1 MLRRGAALGCGHEPP
16 RGSDPEAVL
25 GARCAGRPWH
35 GPSRARSPELTRNS
49 PSLSWRWTDHPD
61 TRGWDGAVTGP
72 EGLATA
78 PVVHKVSSG
87 ARRGGEP
94 VPDAVLAHQVDD

>member
-1 MLRRGAALGCGHEPP
+1 MPP
-16 RGSDPEAVL
+16 KPFAVHDAP
-25 GARCAGRPWH
+25 G
-35 GPSRARSPELTRNS
+35 GPDTGPAEVRVRWSS
-49 PSLSWRWTDHPD
+49 PSLSWRWADHPN

-94 VPDAVLAHQVDD
+94 VPDAVLAQQVDD